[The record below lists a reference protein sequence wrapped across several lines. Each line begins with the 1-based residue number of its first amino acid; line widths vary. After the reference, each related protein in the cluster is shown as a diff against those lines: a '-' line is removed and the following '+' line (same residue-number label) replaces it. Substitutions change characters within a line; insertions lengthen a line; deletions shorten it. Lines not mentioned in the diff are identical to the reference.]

1 VTGPPLALHA
11 LLRHPDWAAV
21 TVLATPDGGQD
32 GVAVRDV
39 LTVADLRA
47 DVVTSAPDVLLAVG
61 LSGDREDWHLD
72 ALLRRAAAAEAAAV
86 LLPGE
91 APLRMASRLLAERIG
106 LTVLGAPD
114 PLAAAMTATR
124 LLRASDQVV
133 AELVAT
139 TAAVCTATGGGVD
152 ELVAELAAAW
162 RRPVWLLD
170 STGDVVAGSEPG
182 PAGASGM
189 LTRPVGAGR
198 RPTVLAAAVPPG
210 IPAELAAV
218 QAALGVAAGAVGQRM
233 AEKRLAVERDARL
246 RMSLLSELVQAAA
259 EPDPGTRRRAV
270 DAGWQLE
277 GWHVGMRIDVPGSV
291 DPVSM
296 RSEVLRAFEAAH
308 LHALVVEQ
316 GQGWGAW
323 TTFGEEPGATE
334 LQRHAAAARRAQW
347 LLRSSLPSAMGVGR
361 LQRDAA
367 GLARTLGEAGDA
379 ARLAATRSASG
390 YFVHVDRLGLGQLLL
405 AWTRTDT
412 FLPAARSMLEPLR
425 DQPGDLLATLTA
437 YLDAESSLTETAAV
451 LGVHRNTV
459 AARIAKAQELLGVEL
474 ADPDERLALHLACRS
489 VLFHS

>member
-1 VTGPPLALHA
+1 MTPLALHA

-21 TVLATPDGGQD
+21 TVLATPDGGPA
-32 GVAVRDV
+32 GVPVRDV
-39 LTVADLRA
+39 LTVADMRG
-47 DVVTSAPDVLLAVG
+47 DVASARDALLAVA

-86 LLPGE
+86 LLPGAE
-91 APLRMASRLLAERIG
+91 PLRVASRLLAERVR

-124 LLRASDQVV
+124 LLREPDQVL
-133 AELVAT
+133 AQLVAT
-139 TAAVCTATGGGVD
+139 TAAVCSATGGGVD
-152 ELVAELAAAW
+152 ELVAALAAAW
-162 RRPVWLLD
+162 RRPIWLLD
-170 STGDVVAGSEPG
+170 GAGDRLAGPDPG
-182 PAGASGM
+182 PADPGAL
-189 LTRPVGAGR
+189 LTRAVGAGR
-198 RPTVLAAAVPPG
+198 RPTVLAAAVPSG

-218 QAALGVAAGAVGQRM
+218 RAALGVAAGAVGQRL
-233 AEKRLAVERDARL
+233 AENRLAVERDARL
-246 RMSLLSELVQAAA
+246 RTSLLADLVHTA

-277 GWHVGMRIDVPGSV
+277 GWHVGIRINVPDSV
-291 DPVSM
+291 DPVTI
-296 RSEVLRAFEAAH
+296 RPEVLRAFDTAH

-323 TTFGEEPGATE
+323 TTFPEEPGAAE

-361 LQRDAA
+361 LYRDAA
-367 GLARTLGEAGDA
+367 GLARTLGEADDA
-379 ARLAATRSASG
+379 ARLAATRSAGG

-412 FLPAARSMLEPLR
+412 FLPAARSLLEPLR

-459 AARIAKAQELLGVEL
+459 ATRMAKAQDLLGVEL
-474 ADPDERLALHLACRS
+474 TDPDERLALHLACRS

>member
-1 VTGPPLALHA
+1 MTDSPLALHA

-21 TVLATPDGGQD
+21 SVLASPDGGPD
-32 GVAVRDV
+32 GVPVRDV

-47 DVVTSAPDVLLAVG
+47 DLSPAPGALLAVA

-72 ALLRRAAAAEAAAV
+72 ALLRRAAAAEATAV

-91 APLRMASRLLAERIG
+91 EPLRVASRLLAERVG
-106 LTVLGAPD
+106 LTVLCAPD

-124 LLRASDQVV
+124 LLRESDQVV

-139 TAAVCTATGGGVD
+139 TAAVCSATGGGVD
-152 ELVAELAAAW
+152 ELVAALAAAW

-170 STGDVVAGSEPG
+170 GAGDRLAGPEPG
-182 PAGASGM
+182 PADQAAL
-189 LTRPVGAGR
+189 LTRPVEAGR
-198 RPTVLAAAVPPG
+198 RPTVLAAAVPQG

-218 QAALGVAAGAVGQRM
+218 RAALGVAAGALGQRL
-233 AEKRLAVERDARL
+233 AENRLAVERDARL
-246 RMSLLSELVQAAA
+246 RMSLLADLVHTASEL
-259 EPDPGTRRRAV
+259 DPSTRRRAV

-277 GWHVGMRIDVPGSV
+277 GWHVGIRINVPSSI
-291 DPVSM
+291 DPVTM
-296 RSEVLRAFEAAH
+296 RPEVLRAFEAAH

-323 TTFGEEPGATE
+323 TTFGEEPGASE
-334 LQRHAAAARRAQW
+334 LQRHATAARRAQW
-347 LLRSSLPSAMGVGR
+347 LLRTSLPSAMGVGR
-361 LQRDAA
+361 LYRDAV
-367 GLARTLGEAGDA
+367 GLTRTLGEADDA
-379 ARLAATRSASG
+379 ARLAATRSAGG

-412 FLPAARSMLEPLR
+412 FLPAARSLLEPLR
-425 DQPGDLLATLTA
+425 DQAGDLLATLTA

-459 AARIAKAQELLGVEL
+459 ATRVAKAQELLGVEL
-474 ADPDERLALHLACRS
+474 TDPDERLALHLACRS
-489 VLFHS
+489 VLFHT

>member
-1 VTGPPLALHA
+1 
-11 LLRHPDWAAV
+11 
-21 TVLATPDGGQD
+21 
-32 GVAVRDV
+32 
-39 LTVADLRA
+39 
-47 DVVTSAPDVLLAVG
+47 
-61 LSGDREDWHLD
+61 
-72 ALLRRAAAAEAAAV
+72 
-86 LLPGE
+86 
-91 APLRMASRLLAERIG
+91 
-106 LTVLGAPD
+106 
-114 PLAAAMTATR
+114 MTATR

-139 TAAVCTATGGGVD
+139 TAAVCAATGGGID
-152 ELVAELAAAW
+152 ELVTELAAAW

-170 STGDVVAGSEPG
+170 GTGDVVAGPDPG
-182 PAGASGM
+182 PADANGM

-198 RPTVLAAAVPPG
+198 RPTVLAAAVPTG
-210 IPAELAAV
+210 IPAEHAAV
-218 QAALGVAAGAVGQRM
+218 QAALGVAAGAFGQRL

-246 RMSLLSELVQAAA
+246 RMSLLAELVQAAA
-259 EPDPGTRRRAV
+259 EPDPGTRRRAL

-277 GWHVGMRIDVPGSV
+277 GWHVGMRIDVPGGV
-291 DPVSM
+291 DPVTM
-296 RSEVLRAFEAAH
+296 RPEVLRAFDAAH

-323 TTFGEEPGATE
+323 TTFGEEPGAAE
-334 LQRHAAAARRAQW
+334 LQRHATAARRAQW

-361 LQRDAA
+361 LYRDAV

-379 ARLAATRSASG
+379 ARLAATRSAGG

>member
-1 VTGPPLALHA
+1 VTDPPLVLHA

-21 TVLATPDGGQD
+21 TVLAAPDGGPV
-32 GVAVRDV
+32 GVPVRDV

-47 DVVTSAPDVLLAVG
+47 DVTSAGDALLAVA

-91 APLRMASRLLAERIG
+91 EPLRVASRLLAERVG
-106 LTVLGAPD
+106 LTVLGAPQ
-114 PLAAAMTATR
+114 PLAAAMTASR
-124 LLRASDQVV
+124 LLRESDQVV
-133 AELVAT
+133 AQLVAT
-139 TAAVCTATGGGVD
+139 TAAVCSATGGGLD
-152 ELVAELAAAW
+152 ELVAALSGAW

-170 STGDVVAGSEPG
+170 GAGDRLAGPDPG
-182 PAGASGM
+182 PADPTAL
-189 LTRPVGAGR
+189 LTRAVGAGR

-218 QAALGVAAGAVGQRM
+218 RAALGVATGAIGQRL
-233 AEKRLAVERDARL
+233 AENRLAVERDARL
-246 RMSLLSELVQAAA
+246 RMSLLAELVQAGA
-259 EPDPGTRRRAV
+259 EPDPTIRRRAV
-270 DAGWQLE
+270 DAGWQLD
-277 GWHVGMRIDVPGSV
+277 GWHVGIRVDVPDSV
-291 DPVSM
+291 DPVTM
-296 RSEVLRAFEAAH
+296 RPAVLRAFETAQ

-316 GQGWGAW
+316 GRGWGAW
-323 TTFGEEPGATE
+323 TTFGEEPSAGE
-334 LQRHAAAARRAQW
+334 LHRHAAAARRAQW
-347 LLRSSLPSAMGVGR
+347 LLRSTLPSAMGVGR
-361 LQRDAA
+361 LYREAT

-379 ARLAATRSASG
+379 ARLAATRSAGG

-412 FLPAARSMLEPLR
+412 FLPAARSLLEPLR

-459 AARIAKAQELLGVEL
+459 ATRMAKAQELLGVEL
-474 ADPDERLALHLACRS
+474 TDPDERLALHLACRS

>member
-1 VTGPPLALHA
+1 MTDPPLALQA
-11 LLRHPDWAAV
+11 LLQHPGWAAV
-21 TVLATPDGGQD
+21 TVLARPDGGPD
-32 GVAVRDV
+32 EVAVRDV

-47 DVVTSAPDVLLAVG
+47 DVASAPDALLAVA

-72 ALLRRAAAAEAAAV
+72 ALLRRAAAAEVTAV

-91 APLRMASRLLAERIG
+91 EPLRVASRLLAERVR
-106 LTVLGAPD
+106 LTVLGTPD

-124 LLRASDQVV
+124 LLREPDQVV

-139 TAAVCTATGGGVD
+139 TAAVCAATGGGID
-152 ELVAELAAAW
+152 ELVAELAGAW

-170 STGDVVAGSEPG
+170 GAGDRLAGPEPG
-182 PAGASGM
+182 PADPDAL

-198 RPTVLAAAVPPG
+198 RPTMLAAAVPPG
-210 IPAELAAV
+210 VPAELAAV
-218 QAALGVAAGAVGQRM
+218 RAALGVAAGAVGQRL
-233 AEKRLAVERDARL
+233 AERRLSVERDARL
-246 RMSLLSELVQAAA
+246 RMSLLAELVQAAA
-259 EPDPGTRRRAV
+259 EPDPSTRRRAL
-270 DAGWQLE
+270 DAGWQLD
-277 GWHVGMRIDVPGSV
+277 GWHVGIRIDVPGTV
-291 DPVSM
+291 DPVTV
-296 RSEVLRAFEAAH
+296 RPEVLRAFEAVH

-323 TTFGEEPGATE
+323 TTFGEEPGAAE
-334 LQRHAAAARRAQW
+334 LQRHATAARRAQW
-347 LLRSSLPSAMGVGR
+347 LLRSTLPSAMGVGR
-361 LQRDAA
+361 LYRDAV

-379 ARLAATRSASG
+379 ARLAATRSAGG

-459 AARIAKAQELLGVEL
+459 ATRIAKAQELLGGEL
-474 ADPDERLALHLACRS
+474 TDPDERLALHLACRS